1 MRVRSEGVQMRAL
14 GREIGALALLTE
26 SSPQRRTSQYVE
38 EPDPEISRQSAEMRG
53 RSRTFMNIP
62 G

>member
-14 GREIGALALLTE
+14 GREIGVR
-26 SSPQRRTSQYVE
+26 PRRRTWQYVE
-38 EPDPEISRQSAEMRG
+38 EPEVRMLQRCH
-53 RSRTFMNIP
+53 RTTQ